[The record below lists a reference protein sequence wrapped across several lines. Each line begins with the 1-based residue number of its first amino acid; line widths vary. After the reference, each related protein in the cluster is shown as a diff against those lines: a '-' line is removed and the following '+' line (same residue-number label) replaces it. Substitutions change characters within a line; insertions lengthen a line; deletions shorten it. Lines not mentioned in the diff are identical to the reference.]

1 MIRGDFL
8 TLQKNITKQHL
19 AIYLPSLR
27 GGGAER
33 VMATL
38 ANAYSER
45 GFAVDLVL
53 AAAEGP
59 YLKELSAKVRVVD
72 LKAGRVTRSLPGLV
86 AYLHRER
93 PQAMLTALNHANV
106 IAVLAR
112 FLARVPTR
120 LVVSERNTLTEEATR
135 NQGIATRVVHVL
147 MRWLYPHVDGILAV
161 SEGAADALSCFANI
175 PRQRIATVYNPYDL
189 LTIQQRASDALD
201 HPWFSPGSPPV
212 VLGIGRLTAQKDFHS
227 LIRAF
232 TQLRTKRSARLMI
245 LGEGELRSDLQTLA
259 DSLGLG
265 IQDFCLHGF
274 VDNPFAYLARCDVFV
289 LSSRWEG
296 LPNVLIQALAC
307 GAPVVSTDCPSGP
320 AEILENGQ
328 WGRLVPVG
336 DVEALAQAM
345 LDSLTEAEHPDVTT
359 RAAYFSVERAADEY
373 LRILLAGMN

>member
-1 MIRGDFL
+1 MKVEKGVA
-8 TLQKNITKQHL
+8 NQHV
-19 AIYLPSLR
+19 AIYVPSLR

-38 ANAYSER
+38 ANAFAER
-45 GFAVDLVL
+45 GLNVDLVL
-53 AAAEGP
+53 AGAEGP
-59 YLKELSAKVRVVD
+59 YLKELSSKVRVVD
-72 LKAGRVTRSLPGLV
+72 LKAGRVTLSLPGLV
-86 AYLHRER
+86 AYLRRER

-135 NQGIATRVVHVL
+135 NQGMAARAVFLL
-147 MRWLYPHVDGILAV
+147 MRWLYPHADEIIAV
-161 SEGAADALSCFANI
+161 SDGAAEALSRFANL
-175 PRQRIATVYNPYDL
+175 PRQRITTVYNPYDL
-189 LTIQQRASDALD
+189 FTIQQRASLALD
-201 HPWFSPGSPPV
+201 HPWFSPGAPPV
-212 VLGIGRLTAQKDFHS
+212 VLGIGRLTRQKDFPS
-227 LIRAF
+227 LISAF
-232 TQLRTKRSARLMI
+232 AQLRTKRPARLII

-259 DSLGLG
+259 DSLGLDA
-265 IQDFCLHGF
+265 QDFCLHGF
-274 VDNPFAYLARCDVFV
+274 VDNPFAYIARCGVFV

-307 GAPVVSTDCPSGP
+307 GAPVISTDCPSGP

-345 LDSLTEAEHPDVTT
+345 LVSLTKAEHPDVTA

-373 LRILLAGMN
+373 LRILFPGIN

>member
-1 MIRGDFL
+1 MLQGDVL
-8 TLQKNITKQHL
+8 TLEEKMPKQHL
-19 AIYLPSLR
+19 AIYLPSLG

-38 ANAYSER
+38 ANAFAER

-72 LKAGRVTRSLPGLV
+72 LKSGRVTRSLPGLV
-86 AYLHRER
+86 AYLRRER
-93 PQAMLTALNHANV
+93 PQVMLTALNHANV

-112 FLARVPTR
+112 FISRVPTR

-135 NQGIATRVVHVL
+135 NQSIATRVVHVL
-147 MRWLYPHVDGILAV
+147 MRWLYPHADGVVAV
-161 SEGAADALSCFANI
+161 SEGAAEALSCFANI

-189 LTIQQRASDALD
+189 SKIQQRASEALD
-201 HPWFSPGSPPV
+201 HPWFAPGEPPV
-212 VLGIGRLTAQKDFHS
+212 ILGIGRLTAQKDFPS

-232 TQLRTKRSARLMI
+232 AQLRIHQPARLMI
-245 LGEGELRSDLQTLA
+245 LGEGELHAELQALA

-265 IQDFCLHGF
+265 TQEFRLQGF
-274 VDNPFAYLARCDVFV
+274 VDNPFAYMARARLFV

-320 AEILENGQ
+320 DEILENGK
-328 WGRLVPVG
+328 WGRLIPVG
-336 DVEALAQAM
+336 DVDALSKAM
-345 LDSLTEAEHPDVTT
+345 METLIDTEPPDVRS
-359 RAAYFSVERAADEY
+359 RATHFSVERSVDEY
-373 LRILLAGMN
+373 LRLLL